1 VLEAD
6 EILYVGADRESFN
19 LVGRKLAHL
28 MAELDHLGRGMGEQG
43 FFEGELLTYLRSV
56 TAKRFATD
64 TSPAGWHWPALN
76 EDYRAWKEKR
86 GYSTEILEMTEEL
99 LKALTS
105 NTEHSIVEIA
115 NRSEQSSV
123 GGAMVRTPVTT
134 LSYGVTFEDGRATEN
149 QEGDPDKNLPAR
161 PFLGLNQ
168 GNVQEIRA
176 MLIRRMEA
184 ALRAA

>member
-43 FFEGELLTYLRSV
+43 FFEGELLAYLRSI
-56 TAKRFATD
+56 TARRFATD
-64 TSPAGWHWPALN
+64 TSPGGVHWLSL
-76 EDYRAWKEKR
+76 DGSYRTWKEKH
-86 GYSTEILEMTEEL
+86 GYSTETLEMTGEL
-99 LKALTS
+99 LKALTG
-105 NTEHSIVEIA
+105 NTEHSIVEIT
-115 NRSEQSSV
+115 NRGEQSSV
-123 GGAMVRTPVTT
+123 DGFTAST

-149 QEGDPDKNLPAR
+149 QQGDESKNLPAR

-168 GNVQEIRA
+168 ENVQEIRQ